1 MNPKF
6 CIVSDGSCDIPEALA
21 KENDIDIVH
30 FLVSFNSSDY
40 KKEGVDLELAEL
52 YQQMVSHPG
61 VYPKT
66 AAPSPEDFYAAFEK
80 RAKEGQDIL
89 CICIST
95 KLSSSVQSAEIARQM
110 LAESYPDIR
119 AVVVDSLCCTLM
131 QSAFVLE
138 LCRMRD
144 AGYSLDEALAAVDA
158 LRKSGRILFTVGN
171 LDYLQHGGRIGRV
184 TSIAGNLLDL
194 KPLITLEDGE
204 IHSSGIRRGR
214 RKSLAGVVELLISY
228 LKEQGCAPDDCNI
241 LIGYGYDPEEGSL
254 LQEMTRKRLAEEFGP
269 QSTLP
274 AFQIGA
280 TIAVH
285 AGPYSIG
292 FGLVRRSDRLE

>member
-1 MNPKF
+1 MNPEF

-40 KKEGVDLELAEL
+40 KKEGVDLALAEL